1 MSVITRVY
9 DLLKATPADFC
20 ADHDAIVAKL
30 MPLLEDGQILGDD
43 DREALRLELKNKLE
57 DLPTTI
63 AALETAPASEGQTEL
78 VQFVDTLMSLAAYT
92 LDPDLGQ
99 NAAER
104 QKAEDI
110 RNQAIKQ
117 LHPLFKQFENIY
129 ANKYS
134 DKALEELEKSGKS
147 MSDEERDAGRETLE
161 QLNELCRVKL
171 EDLNDGYHEDNIRFM
186 QKLLLNLREHPI
198 LMNSMV
204 GELHKY
210 RRANM
215 NNFQRYLENFGKASF
230 KTIQNQSVHA
240 DYLQDWQRLGYMMGT
255 FVHMTTEML
264 AHSAAGLKTPFMED
278 DNEQA
283 MTNDVIT
290 VNGMP
295 RQRVR

>member
-1 MSVITRVY
+1 MACQG
-9 DLLKATPADFC
+9 K
-20 ADHDAIVAKL
+20 
-30 MPLLEDGQILGDD
+30 G
-43 DREALRLELKNKLE
+43 
-57 DLPTTI
+57 
-63 AALETAPASEGQTEL
+63 
-78 VQFVDTLMSLAAYT
+78 FV
-92 LDPDLGQ
+92 
-99 NAAER
+99 R
-104 QKAEDI
+104 Q
-110 RNQAIKQ
+110 
-117 LHPLFKQFENIY
+117 
-129 ANKYS
+129 
-134 DKALEELEKSGKS
+134 
-147 MSDEERDAGRETLE
+147 AGSRG
-161 QLNELCRVKL
+161 RPRKP
-171 EDLNDGYHEDNIRFM
+171 
-186 QKLLLNLREHPI
+186 K
-198 LMNSMV
+198 MV